1 MGEAKIILVGR
12 LKRYREH
19 SYEKLVQLIGSHET
33 KEARAP
39 SGKRYQLEF
48 QVFWDSRPGGDVR
61 VTGSIDDGGI
71 RAIFPVTDDFIK
83 APDGTFVDE

>member
-1 MGEAKIILVGR
+1 MSEPKMILAER

-19 SYEKLVQLIGSHET
+19 SYDRLVRLIGSQEAE
-33 KEARAP
+33 EARAP

-61 VTGSIDDGGI
+61 VMGSIDDGGI

-83 APDGTFVDE
+83 APDGTFVGE